1 MSFEIGIG
9 DGGKYGGD
17 IRFEGIRYGVMH
29 QLEQVKLID
38 KRDFAEDFKLKDC
51 GYMKV
56 EQYHK
61 NKDEIIAVV
70 DTEKYKEIE
79 EVKQQQIERQMERS
93 KGKDF
98 EIEM

>member
-1 MSFEIGIG
+1 M
-9 DGGKYGGD
+9 
-17 IRFEGIRYGVMH
+17 
-29 QLEQVKLID
+29 LI
-38 KRDFAEDFKLKDC
+38 
-51 GYMKV
+51 
-56 EQYHK
+56 HK